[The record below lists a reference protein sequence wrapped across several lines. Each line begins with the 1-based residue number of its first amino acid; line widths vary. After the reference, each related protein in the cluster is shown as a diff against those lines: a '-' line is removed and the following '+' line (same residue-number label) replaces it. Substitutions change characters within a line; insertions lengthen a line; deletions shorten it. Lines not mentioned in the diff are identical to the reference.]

1 MLIEMD
7 KELLTSKLN
16 RMATTCST
24 AIYESVMAVDD
35 KKKGY
40 PFAAG
45 YSRAALKELL
55 NDIQFLLEEVNNVG

>member
-1 MLIEMD
+1 
-7 KELLTSKLN
+7 
-16 RMATTCST
+16 MATKCSI

-40 PFAAG
+40 PYAAG

-55 NDIQFLLEEVNNVG
+55 DDIQFLLEEVNNVG

>member
-24 AIYESVMAVDD
+24 AIYENEMAVDD

-40 PFAAG
+40 PYAAG

-55 NDIQFLLEEVNNVG
+55 NDIQFLLKETNNVG